1 MTDDKEDNDETGYH
15 QMIIMTMTPKCV
27 DSDDHDESGVECTIA

>member
-1 MTDDKEDNDETGYH
+1 MACMTDDTEGNDETGYYL
-15 QMIIMTMTPKCV
+15 MTMRPKCV